1 MTTVIEKPMIQPV
14 IVAAGESR
22 TAEPIRLM
30 GQEIRIKVSGKDT
43 RGNFA
48 AGHLTVE
55 PMCGPPLHV
64 HSREDEWFYIL
75 KGEFTFEVDGNR
87 VIAGPGSSIFAP
99 RGIPHTFQNFTGS
112 PIEALVM
119 ITPADLERFFME
131 ASAAQLSPQDIAAL
145 FEPYGMTLLGP
156 SLAR

>member
-1 MTTVIEKPMIQPV
+1 MTTVLEKSMIQPV
-14 IVAAGESR
+14 IVAAGECR

-48 AGHLTVE
+48 VGHLTVE

-87 VIAGPGSSIFAP
+87 VAAGPGSSVFAP

-119 ITPADLERFFME
+119 ITPADLERFFIE

-156 SLAR
+156 PLSR